1 MRYAASALVLIAVVQ
16 FCPAFAQK
24 GPCTE
29 ESIRAASKAG
39 PPVRTDDSYLFN
51 PVLAKPVIGDEE
63 RNKANQALGPSMA
76 NRKNMSMEPPKIDR
90 IVVASSGD
98 MAYGY
103 GISHMSYDETDS
115 GKHIDATLA
124 FLSVWKADG
133 GSCKLAATMIERER
147 LP

>member
-1 MRYAASALVLIAVVQ
+1 MKYPVSTFVLIVVVQ
-16 FCPAFAQK
+16 FCPVFAQK

-51 PVLAKPVIGDEE
+51 PMLPKPVIGDEE
-63 RNKANQALGPSMA
+63 RNKANQSLGPSMA
-76 NRKNMSMEPPKIDR
+76 NRKNMSMVPPEIDR
-90 IVVASSGD
+90 IVVATSGD

-103 GISHMSYDETDS
+103 GTSHMSYDETDS
-115 GKHIDATLA
+115 GKHVDTTLA

-133 GSCKLAATMIERER
+133 GSCKLAATMIQPERQ
-147 LP
+147 P